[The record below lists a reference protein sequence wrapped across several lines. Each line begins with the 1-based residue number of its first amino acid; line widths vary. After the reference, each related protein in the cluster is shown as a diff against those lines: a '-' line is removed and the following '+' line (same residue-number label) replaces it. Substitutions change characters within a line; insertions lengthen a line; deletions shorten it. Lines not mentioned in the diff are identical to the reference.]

1 MVKIETQESRNGLD
15 LVVGP
20 DVEFS
25 AEGGVGEVG
34 GLVVPCTFLVL
45 YAAKVFCLC
54 PGIRTC
60 DVVVGIEYGDALVG
74 FRVCYRGLEERES
87 WAFEM
92 DSRAG
97 FPYWLWLP
105 SRLRCISRFSVI
117 RSSCPV

>member
-54 PGIRTC
+54 PGIWPD

-87 WAFEM
+87 WAFGNGLLSWLSVLVMAAVKIEVH
-92 DSRAG
+92 
-97 FPYWLWLP
+97 FP
-105 SRLRCISRFSVI
+105 V
-117 RSSCPV
+117 